1 MTDYANCTYCGG
13 RVAERK
19 VQKACWWGDK
29 LLAIVG
35 SVPAGVCDQC
45 GEKYYKAK
53 VLKTIESLLKEKK
66 AFNRQVSIPVA
77 DYQKACGV

>member
-1 MTDYANCTYCGG
+1 MTDYADCSFCGG
-13 RVAERK
+13 RVLKRQ

-35 SVPAGVCDQC
+35 SVPAGVCEQC

-53 VLKTIESLLKEKK
+53 VLKDIESLLEERK
-66 AFNRQVSIPVA
+66 AFDHQVSIPVA
-77 DYQKACGV
+77 DYRKAKGA